1 MIELY
6 LIIFLCV
13 IIALTVGFLA
23 VTAYMGWVLI
33 MKDLEKRKE
42 ADDGQTKSN

>member
-6 LIIFLCV
+6 LMLLLCL
-13 IIALTVGFLA
+13 IIALAVGFLA

-33 MKDLEKRKE
+33 MQDLEERKNE
-42 ADDGQTKSN
+42 EKDGK